1 VAGAPDSVSVPRELL
16 RILRRHPAQLPERLM
31 LFAVQRLGEPTR
43 AWGERVRAHADARE
57 LADRCAAELHA
68 TTIASRIDGA
78 VAGTPFFVALV
89 PAYVTFLWTQ
99 ARMVLRIA
107 ALQGRDT
114 TDPAIVAELLALRGV
129 HPSVEAAAGA
139 LAHLDEQPP
148 AAHGWREQGVAW
160 FELVRRILILAAFA
174 GPHSPDEPRQSR
186 LRQVV
191 FTAIGVL
198 IWLGTY
204 AFPVTFMLVLAWG
217 CNNSTRQL
225 GAVALDYYGVE
236 ARADPAAPP
245 DSRLA
250 RARRQL
256 ARVRE
261 PRALLWSAAIA
272 LTVAVPLVL
281 IALAVGK
288 RDHAGAWVSLVAPI
302 AGLALVLVLA
312 TRTRTRATS

>member
-1 VAGAPDSVSVPRELL
+1 MAGAADEPASVPRELL

-43 AWGERVRAHADARE
+43 AWGERIRAQAAEAE
-57 LADRCAAELHA
+57 LAARCAAEVRA
-68 TTIASRIDGA
+68 TTAASRIDGA
-78 VAGTPFFVALV
+78 VAGTPFFIALV

-114 TDPAIVAELLALRGV
+114 TDAAIAAELLALRGV
-129 HPSVEAAAGA
+129 HPSVEAAADA
-139 LAHLDEQPP
+139 LAHLEEQPP
-148 AAHGWREQGVAW
+148 AASGWRERGVVW

-174 GPHSPDEPRQSR
+174 GPRSPDEPRQSR

-191 FTAIGVL
+191 FTAIGVV

-204 AFPVTFMLVLAWG
+204 VFPVTFMVVLAWG
-217 CNNSTRQL
+217 CNSSTRQL

-236 ARADPAAPP
+236 AREDPAAAP
-245 DSRLA
+245 DSRLT
-250 RARRQL
+250 RSRRRL
-256 ARVRE
+256 ARVRD
-261 PRALLWSAAIA
+261 PRALLWSAAIG
-272 LTVAVPLVL
+272 LTIAGPLVL

-302 AGLALVLVLA
+302 AGLALVLALA
-312 TRTRTRATS
+312 ASTRTRT